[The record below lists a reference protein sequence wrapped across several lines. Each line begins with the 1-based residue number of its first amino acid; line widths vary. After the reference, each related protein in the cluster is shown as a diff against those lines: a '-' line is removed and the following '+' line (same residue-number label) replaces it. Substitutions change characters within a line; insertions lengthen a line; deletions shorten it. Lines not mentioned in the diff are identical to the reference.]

1 MPPIPHWINP
11 SSCLIVN
18 WSRRCILLI
27 NSEVNSFMSS
37 LLVFLCLIFLCQ
49 RKNALEERVCM
60 TCVEEPTFLLETLSC
75 SAYKE
80 VDEGKKCTAQLRETI
95 NTYMS
100 QATSTEEEYVHIVE
114 KDRQSVI
121 EKVAMIQKWLEDQTV
136 RQSERAEDVELVL
149 TN

>member
-1 MPPIPHWINP
+1 MRGGAYVSLGDPIMF
-11 SSCLIVN
+11 
-18 WSRRCILLI
+18 R
-27 NSEVNSFMSS
+27 
-37 LLVFLCLIFLCQ
+37 
-49 RKNALEERVCM
+49 
-60 TCVEEPTFLLETLSC
+60 
-75 SAYKE
+75 YKE

-100 QATSTEEEYVHIVE
+100 QATSTEEEYVHIHE

-136 RQSERAEDVELVL
+136 RQSERAEDLELVL